1 MAAKKPTRPR
11 KFKQARKDALAQAK
25 KDFSGK
31 KQAGLKDRT
40 LKISADDKKVLSE
53 VKAEARQNYI
63 TDDRG
68 NKINVKPTETS
79 AERIARDRREA
90 KAELQRK
97 WDIEDGK
104 TGRPA
109 KETSVKPTELG
120 SRRLDQMKKAGISE
134 KDAKKVLST
143 NKPAYEKKTKK
154 KKFTTRPG
162 GTAGT
167 VSKPK
172 PGLAE
177 QIKKDVATVK
187 ANKPATK
194 GFSAGKTLT
203 PKGQAIYDDLIK
215 QGVKPKSAMNKAVFR
230 QEKTTKPSVKKPTTT
245 KPVLNTGGMTAAEE
259 RALQKRVAKEDARMK
274 ALRDKDPVKFDAN
287 EAKARAS
294 VKPMSTTSI
303 PDKLSTLEKK
313 VTAAKTTAKKVT
325 TAKAAKE
332 VSTGAKVGKAILDA
346 AKTTA
351 MIAGPGK
358 FLKPVKFVQAAI
370 AGNKAVKVT
379 KAVKAADSGK
389 KFQAANTARKAANA
403 AKAEKAAKAGKM
415 GKVKK
420 VGLAAAGFYALDKIP
435 TGGGSKPAVT
445 KTLPQRPAGS
455 YPKGGGKG
463 LKLGPNINVGAGGST
478 TSYIVKKGDT
488 LSGIAK
494 TSGVKLSDVLAANP
508 KIADKKSKYKGG
520 SMIWSGTKV
529 KLPTKKQ
536 VTHVDD

>member
-31 KQAGLKDRT
+31 KQAGLKDRE
-40 LKISADDKKVLSE
+40 LRISADDKKVLSE
-53 VKAEARQNYI
+53 VKAESKGNYI

-97 WDIEDGK
+97 WDAEDGK
-104 TGRPA
+104 LDSKGRPT
-109 KETSVKPTELG
+109 KQSSVKPTELG
-120 SRRLDQMKKAGISE
+120 ERRLDQMKKAGISE

-154 KKFTTRPG
+154 KKLTTRPG

-203 PKGQAIYDDLIK
+203 PKGQAIYDDLVK
-215 QGVKPKSAMNKAVFR
+215 QGVKPKSAMNKAIFR
-230 QEKTTKPSVKKPTTT
+230 QEKTTPRVKITVDNKPTVS
-245 KPVLNTGGMTAAEE
+245 KPTAGAQAVNEMGKKKG
-259 RALQKRVAKEDARMK
+259 L
-274 ALRDKDPVKFDAN
+274 KDPLGIEK
-287 EAKARAS
+287 K
-294 VKPMSTTSI
+294 TTT
-303 PDKLSTLEKK
+303 PKVDKLSTLEKK

-379 KAVKAADSGK
+379 KAVKAAESGK
-389 KFQAANTARKAANA
+389 KFQAANTARKTANA
-403 AKAEKAAKAGKM
+403 VKAEKAAKAGKM

-445 KTLPQRPAGS
+445 KTLPQRPAGQ

-478 TSYIVKKGDT
+478 TSYVVKRGDT

-494 TSGVKLSDVLAANP
+494 TAGVKLSEVLAANP

-520 SMIWSGTKV
+520 NMIWRGTTV
-529 KLPTKKQ
+529 KLPTKK
-536 VTHVDD
+536 

>member
-53 VKAEARQNYI
+53 VKAEAKGNYI

-68 NKINVKPTETS
+68 NKIQVKPTETS

-104 TGRPA
+104 ARAPRLETPSKPA
-109 KETSVKPTELG
+109 PKTSKMNKTRTFVQATEVKPQG
-120 SRRLDQMKKAGISE
+120 
-134 KDAKKVLST
+134 
-143 NKPAYEKKTKK
+143 KPLKK
-154 KKFTTRPG
+154 KPVKGVG

-177 QIKKDVATVK
+177 QIKKDVAKVN
-187 ANKPATK
+187 ANKPKVTKPATK
-194 GFSAGKTLT
+194 GFSAGKALT

-230 QEKTTKPSVKKPTTT
+230 QEKSTKPAVKKPAVTKATAPKPTTP
-245 KPVLNTGGMTAAEE
+245 KV
-259 RALQKRVAKEDARMK
+259 
-274 ALRDKDPVKFDAN
+274 
-287 EAKARAS
+287 
-294 VKPMSTTSI
+294 TT
-303 PDKLSTLEKK
+303 PKVDKLATLEKK
-313 VTAAKTTAKKVT
+313 VTSAKSTAKKAT
-325 TAKAAKE
+325 TVKATKN
-332 VSTGAKVGKAILDA
+332 VSTGAKVGKIILDA

-351 MIAGPGK
+351 MVAGPGK
-358 FLKPVKFVQAAI
+358 FLKAGALVKGAFAA
-370 AGNKAVKVT
+370 NKAVKVT
-379 KAVKAADSGK
+379 KAVKAAESGK
-389 KFQAANTARKAANA
+389 KISAANTARKAANV

-445 KTLPQRPAGS
+445 KTLPQRPAGT

-463 LKLGPNINVGAGGST
+463 LKLGPNVQVNAGGST
-478 TSYIVKKGDT
+478 TSYTVKKGDT

-529 KLPTKKQ
+529 KLPTKK
-536 VTHVDD
+536 

>member
-31 KQAGLKDRT
+31 KQAGLKDRE
-40 LKISADDKKVLSE
+40 LRISADDKKVLSE
-53 VKAEARQNYI
+53 VKAEAKGNYI

-68 NKINVKPTETS
+68 NKIQVKPTETS

-90 KAELQRK
+90 RAELQRK
-97 WDIEDGK
+97 WDAEDGK
-104 TGRPA
+104 MTKDGRPI
-109 KETSVKPTELG
+109 KQSSVKSAEPDEP
-120 SRRLDQMKKAGISE
+120 KPKA
-134 KDAKKVLST
+134 
-143 NKPAYEKKTKK
+143 KK

-203 PKGQAIYDDLIK
+203 PKGQAIYDDLVK
-215 QGVKPKSAMNKAVFR
+215 QGVKPKSAMNKAIYR
-230 QEKTTKPSVKKPTTT
+230 QEKATKPGVKKPTVT
-245 KPVLNTGGMTAAEE
+245 KATAPKVVTKND
-259 RALQKRVAKEDARMK
+259 ALKFSAKGKTQTPQAQKLKG
-274 ALRDKDPVKFDAN
+274 LQDKV
-287 EAKARAS
+287 S
-294 VKPMSTTSI
+294 
-303 PDKLSTLEKK
+303 
-313 VTAAKTTAKKVT
+313 AAKTTAKKVPEM
-325 TAKAAKE
+325 KAAKN
-332 VSTGAKVGKAILDA
+332 VSTVSKVLNSPVGKV
-346 AKTTA
+346 AKTAA

-358 FLKPVKFVQAAI
+358 FLKAGALIKGAI
-370 AGNKAVKVT
+370 GANKAVKVT
-379 KAVKAADSGK
+379 KAVKAAESGK
-389 KFQAANTARKAANA
+389 KFQAANTARKAANV

-420 VGLAAAGFYALDKIP
+420 VGLAAAGFYAIDKIP
-435 TGGGSKPAVT
+435 TGGGSSSGKNPLVPSSST
-445 KTLPQRPAGS
+445 TRPTRPAGQ

-463 LKLGPNINVGAGGST
+463 LKIGPNINVGAGGST
-478 TSYIVKKGDT
+478 TSYTVKKGDT
-488 LSGIAK
+488 LSAIAK
-494 TSGVKLSDVLAANP
+494 TSGVKLSEVLAANP

-520 SMIWSGTKV
+520 NMIWSGTKV
-529 KLPTKKQ
+529 KIPTKK
-536 VTHVDD
+536 

>member
-40 LKISADDKKVLSE
+40 LKISADDKKALSE
-53 VKAEARQNYI
+53 VKSEARQNYI

-90 KAELQRK
+90 RAELQRK
-97 WDIEDGK
+97 WDAEDGK

-109 KETSVKPTELG
+109 KEASVKPTELG

-143 NKPAYEKKTKK
+143 NKPAYEKKAKK
-154 KKFTTRPG
+154 KKFTTKPAG
-162 GTAGT
+162 STPVKTADD
-167 VSKPK
+167 V
-172 PGLAE
+172 
-177 QIKKDVATVK
+177 KKVATAEKK
-187 ANKPATK
+187 AMKPATK

-203 PKGQAIYDDLIK
+203 PKGQAIYDDLVK

-230 QEKTTKPSVKKPTTT
+230 QEKGSKPGVNKPAVTKATAPKPTKPKVTTP
-245 KPVLNTGGMTAAEE
+245 KV
-259 RALQKRVAKEDARMK
+259 
-274 ALRDKDPVKFDAN
+274 
-287 EAKARAS
+287 
-294 VKPMSTTSI
+294 
-303 PDKLSTLEKK
+303 DKLSTLEKK
-313 VTAAKTTAKKVT
+313 VTAAKTTAKKTPVM
-325 TAKAAKE
+325 KAAKE
-332 VSTGAKVGKAILDA
+332 VSTIGKVLNSPVGKA
-346 AKTTA
+346 AKTAA
-351 MIAGPGK
+351 MIVGPGK
-358 FLKPVKFVQAAI
+358 FLKAGSLIKGAI
-370 AGNKAVKVT
+370 GANKAVKVT
-379 KAVKAADSGK
+379 KAVKAAESGK
-389 KFQAANTARKAANA
+389 KFQAAKTARKAANV

-420 VGLAAAGFYALDKIP
+420 VGLAAAGFYAIDKIP
-435 TGGGSKPAVT
+435 TGGGSKPAAS
-445 KTLPQRPAGS
+445 KPLPQRPAGQ

-463 LKLGPNINVGAGGST
+463 LKLGPNVQVNAGGST
-478 TSYIVKKGDT
+478 TSYTVKKGDT

-494 TSGVKLSDVLAANP
+494 SSGVKLSEVLAANP

-529 KLPTKKQ
+529 KLPTKK
-536 VTHVDD
+536 

>member
-40 LKISADDKKVLSE
+40 LRISADDKEVLSE
-53 VKAEARQNYI
+53 MKKEAKGNYI

-68 NKINVKPTETS
+68 NKIQVKPTETS

-90 KAELQRK
+90 KAQLQRQ

-104 TGRPA
+104 EKVREPKPA
-109 KETSVKPTELG
+109 AAKTAPKGGGMNKTRTFVQATEVKPQGKPLKKKKAAAKPSELG
-120 SRRLDQMKKAGISE
+120 ARRLEQMKKAGISE
-134 KDAKKVLST
+134 SDAKKVLST
-143 NKPAYEKKTKK
+143 NKPAYEKKET
-154 KKFTTRPG
+154 
-162 GTAGT
+162 
-167 VSKPK
+167 KPK
-172 PGLAE
+172 
-177 QIKKDVATVK
+177 V
-187 ANKPATK
+187 NKPTTK

-203 PKGQAIYDDLIK
+203 PKGQAIYDDLVK
-215 QGVKPKSAMNKAVFR
+215 QGVKPKSAMNKAIFR
-230 QEKTTKPSVKKPTTT
+230 QEKTTKPSVNKPTVTKATTPKPTTP
-245 KPVLNTGGMTAAEE
+245 KV
-259 RALQKRVAKEDARMK
+259 
-274 ALRDKDPVKFDAN
+274 
-287 EAKARAS
+287 
-294 VKPMSTTSI
+294 TT
-303 PDKLSTLEKK
+303 PKVDKLKDLEKK
-313 VTAAKTTAKKVT
+313 VTSAKSTAKKVT
-325 TAKAAKE
+325 TAKAAKD
-332 VSTGAKVGKAILDA
+332 VSTGAKVGKIILDA

-351 MIAGPGK
+351 MVAGPGK
-358 FLKPVKFVQAAI
+358 FLKAGALVKGAFAA
-370 AGNKAVKVT
+370 NKAVKVT
-379 KAVKAADSGK
+379 KAVKAAESGT
-389 KFQAANTARKAANA
+389 KFKAANTARKAANV

-435 TGGGSKPAVT
+435 TGGGERQVSKAT
-445 KTLPQRPAGS
+445 KPLPQRPAGT

-463 LKLGPNINVGAGGST
+463 LKLGPNVQVNAGGST
-478 TSYIVKKGDT
+478 TSYTVKKGDT

>member
-1 MAAKKPTRPR
+1 MNKTRTFVQATEVKPQGKPLKKKKAAAKP
-11 KFKQARKDALAQAK
+11 
-25 KDFSGK
+25 S
-31 KQAGLKDRT
+31 
-40 LKISADDKKVLSE
+40 
-53 VKAEARQNYI
+53 
-63 TDDRG
+63 
-68 NKINVKPTETS
+68 
-79 AERIARDRREA
+79 
-90 KAELQRK
+90 
-97 WDIEDGK
+97 
-104 TGRPA
+104 
-109 KETSVKPTELG
+109 ELG
-120 SRRLDQMKKAGISE
+120 ARRLEQMKKAGISE
-134 KDAKKVLST
+134 SDAKKVLST
-143 NKPAYEKKTKK
+143 NKPAYEKKAKK
-154 KKFTTRPG
+154 KKLTTRPG

-203 PKGQAIYDDLIK
+203 PKGQAIYDDLVK
-215 QGVKPKSAMNKAVFR
+215 QGVKPKSAMNKAIFR
-230 QEKTTKPSVKKPTTT
+230 QEKTTPRVKITVDNKPTVS
-245 KPVLNTGGMTAAEE
+245 KPTAGAQAVNEMGKKKG
-259 RALQKRVAKEDARMK
+259 L
-274 ALRDKDPVKFDAN
+274 KDPLGIEK
-287 EAKARAS
+287 K
-294 VKPMSTTSI
+294 TTT
-303 PDKLSTLEKK
+303 PKVDKLSTLEKK

-389 KFQAANTARKAANA
+389 KVAAANAARKAANA

-463 LKLGPNINVGAGGST
+463 LKFGPNINVGAGGST
-478 TSYIVKKGDT
+478 TSYTVKKGDT
-488 LSGIAK
+488 LSAIAK
-494 TSGVKLSDVLAANP
+494 TSGVKLSELLAANP
-508 KIADKKSKYKGG
+508 TIADKKSKYKGG

>member
-40 LKISADDKKVLSE
+40 LKISADDKKALSE
-53 VKAEARQNYI
+53 VKSEARQNYI

-104 TGRPA
+104 GRAPKPDA
-109 KETSVKPTELG
+109 PSKPTPKGSTMNKTRTFVQATEVKPQGKPLKKKKAAAKPSELG
-120 SRRLDQMKKAGISE
+120 ERRLKQMKKAGISE
-134 KDAKKVLST
+134 ADAKKVLST
-143 NKPAYEKKTKK
+143 NKPAYEKKET
-154 KKFTTRPG
+154 
-162 GTAGT
+162 
-167 VSKPK
+167 KPK
-172 PGLAE
+172 
-177 QIKKDVATVK
+177 V
-187 ANKPATK
+187 NKPATK

-203 PKGQAIYDDLIK
+203 PKGQAIYDDLVK

-230 QEKTTKPSVKKPTTT
+230 QEKATKPSVNKPTVTKATTPKPTATKPTTPKVT
-245 KPVLNTGGMTAAEE
+245 KPKV
-259 RALQKRVAKEDARMK
+259 
-274 ALRDKDPVKFDAN
+274 
-287 EAKARAS
+287 
-294 VKPMSTTSI
+294 
-303 PDKLSTLEKK
+303 DKLSTLEKK
-313 VTAAKTTAKKVT
+313 VAAAKSTTKKAT
-325 TAKAAKE
+325 TVKAAKDT
-332 VSTGAKVGKAILDA
+332 STGAKVGKAILDA

-379 KAVKAADSGK
+379 KAVKAAESGK
-389 KFQAANTARKAANA
+389 KISAANAARKAANA
-403 AKAEKAAKAGKM
+403 AKAEKAAKAGVK

-420 VGLAAAGFYALDKIP
+420 VGLAAAGFYAIDKIP
-435 TGGGSKPAVT
+435 TGGGSKPATVRS
-445 KTLPQRPAGS
+445 LPQRPAGT

-463 LKLGPNINVGAGGST
+463 LKLGPNVNVNAGGST
-478 TSYIVKKGDT
+478 TSYTVKKGDT

-494 TSGVKLSDVLAANP
+494 SSGVKLSEVLAANP

-529 KLPTKKQ
+529 KLPTKK
-536 VTHVDD
+536 

>member
-11 KFKQARKDALAQAK
+11 KFKQARKDALASAK

-154 KKFTTRPG
+154 KKLTTRPG

-187 ANKPATK
+187 ANKPVTK

-203 PKGQAIYDDLIK
+203 PKGQAIYDDLVK
-215 QGVKPKSAMNKAVFR
+215 QGVKPKSAMNKAIFR
-230 QEKTTKPSVKKPTTT
+230 QEKTTPRVKITVDNKPTVS
-245 KPVLNTGGMTAAEE
+245 KPTAGAQAVNEMGKKKG
-259 RALQKRVAKEDARMK
+259 L
-274 ALRDKDPVKFDAN
+274 KDPLGIEK
-287 EAKARAS
+287 K
-294 VKPMSTTSI
+294 TTT
-303 PDKLSTLEKK
+303 PKVDKLSTLEKK

-389 KFQAANTARKAANA
+389 KVAAANAARKAANA

-435 TGGGSKPAVT
+435 TGGGSKPAQVR
-445 KTLPQRPAGS
+445 TLPQRPAGT

-478 TSYIVKKGDT
+478 TSYTVKKGDT

-494 TSGVKLSDVLAANP
+494 TSGVKLSELLSANP

-529 KLPTKKQ
+529 KLPTKK
-536 VTHVDD
+536 